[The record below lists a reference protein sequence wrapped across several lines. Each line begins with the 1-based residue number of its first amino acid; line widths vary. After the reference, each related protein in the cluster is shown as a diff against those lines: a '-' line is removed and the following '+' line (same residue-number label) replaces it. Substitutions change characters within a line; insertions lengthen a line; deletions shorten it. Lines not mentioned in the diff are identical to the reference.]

1 MEFVKIVG
9 IIALVV
15 FLVAAI
21 GHKCIKWFIPTGDVW
36 NRVEEILE
44 YVEVGSLTLGS
55 VCGIIHLFA

>member
-15 FLVAAI
+15 FLVAYV
-21 GHKCIKWFIPTGDVW
+21 GHRCIKWFVSCGDKW
-36 NRVEEILE
+36 DRIEEILE
-44 YVEVGSLTLGS
+44 YIEVGSLTLGA